1 MKKCIDDKGH
11 AAPLP
16 SMLYCWCEAG
26 ATEYACFPLLLKQL
40 VGPLSLQLADRRSSI
55 VKQACHLLNLLSKE
69 LQNEF
74 DTFAESFI
82 PMLFKLVVI
91 TVLVIAESADTCIK
105 TMLRNSK
112 VARVLPRIIES
123 AKHDRNAVLRARCCE
138 YALLMLEE
146 WSESS
151 EMQRAAELYQELIK
165 CCCGDAMGEVRLLC
179 HSAVFVSF

>member
-105 TMLRNSK
+105 TVGFSGQPLAFPAEIIHILLSSSMQNDFKLHFTSNIRNSLQLCL
-112 VARVLPRIIES
+112 ADAQEFQSGP
-123 AKHDRNAVLRARCCE
+123 C
-138 YALLMLEE
+138 
-146 WSESS
+146 SS
-151 EMQRAAELYQELIK
+151 
-165 CCCGDAMGEVRLLC
+165 
-179 HSAVFVSF
+179 SNN

>member
-1 MKKCIDDKGH
+1 MRKCINDKGH

-16 SMLYCWCEAG
+16 SMLYCSCEAG

-69 LQNEF
+69 LQNDF

-105 TMLRNSK
+105 TVGFSGQPLAFPAETIHILLSCSMQNDFKLHFASNIRNSLQICL
-112 VARVLPRIIES
+112 ADAQEFQSGPG
-123 AKHDRNAVLRARCCE
+123 
-138 YALLMLEE
+138 
-146 WSESS
+146 SS
-151 EMQRAAELYQELIK
+151 
-165 CCCGDAMGEVRLLC
+165 
-179 HSAVFVSF
+179 SNN